1 MKLTKLD
8 NLLLKLASLGL
19 SKKEISESLSMTL
32 NELDKFIKSNEVLKE
47 AFELNQL
54 NADAFVMRSLF
65 KRAVGSKRKVKK
77 TRIVTKEEDGIHPKL
92 GVVALKKSEKIE
104 DETIEEVIGD
114 VSAQKFWLTNRR
126 PELFSDVSIDKIKAI
141 LEDS

>member
-1 MKLTKLD
+1 MTKLD

-32 NELDKFIKSNEVLKE
+32 SELDKFIKSNEILKE

-65 KRAVGSKRKVKK
+65 KRAVGSKRKIKK
-77 TRIVTKEEDGIHPKL
+77 TRTVTKEEDGVHPQL

-104 DETIEEVIGD
+104 DETIEEIIGD

>member
-65 KRAVGSKRKVKK
+65 KRAVGSKRKIKK
-77 TRIVTKEEDGIHPKL
+77 TRTVTKEEDSVHTKL

-104 DETIEEVIGD
+104 DETIEEIIGD

>member
-32 NELDKFIKSNEVLKE
+32 SELDKFIKSNEILKE

-65 KRAVGSKRKVKK
+65 KRAVGSKRKIKK
-77 TRIVTKEEDGIHPKL
+77 TRTVTKEEDGVHPQL

-104 DETIEEVIGD
+104 DETIEEIIGD